1 MVEIAIGI
9 PLGLIVSQGIIALIA
24 RFHSNESFQIP
35 AVIGPRT
42 YAAAA
47 IVVLAAAAASAFV
60 VRLRI
65 DRLDLVAVLKT
76 RD

>member
-1 MVEIAIGI
+1 MIEVAIAVPIG
-9 PLGLIVSQGIIALIA
+9 LAASRGMIALIA
-24 RFHSNESFQIP
+24 RLHSNESFQIP
-35 AVIGPRT
+35 AVIEPRT

-47 IVVLAAAAASAFV
+47 IVLVAAALASAFV
-60 VRLRI
+60 VRRRI